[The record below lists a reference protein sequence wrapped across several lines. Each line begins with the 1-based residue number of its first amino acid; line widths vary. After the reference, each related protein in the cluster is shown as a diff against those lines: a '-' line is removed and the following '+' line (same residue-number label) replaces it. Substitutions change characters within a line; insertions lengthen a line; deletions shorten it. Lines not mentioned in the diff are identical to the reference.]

1 MLWKTGIFRGKHVI
15 QENEFF
21 ITNKLSVVIE
31 DQEQA
36 ELFKRGHTETEK
48 VEKRRAQQQTRRSR
62 GHRLHNL
69 NQLKFW
75 RENGNL
81 RLSSPR
87 LSRRR
92 HRENVRILSSLL
104 TGHGARSRFIKAVH
118 MN

>member
-1 MLWKTGIFRGKHVI
+1 M
-15 QENEFF
+15 
-21 ITNKLSVVIE
+21 IE
-31 DQEQA
+31 EEEQA

-62 GHRLHNL
+62 GRRLHNL

-81 RLSSPR
+81 RPSSPR

-104 TGHGARSRFIKAVH
+104 LLR
-118 MN
+118 